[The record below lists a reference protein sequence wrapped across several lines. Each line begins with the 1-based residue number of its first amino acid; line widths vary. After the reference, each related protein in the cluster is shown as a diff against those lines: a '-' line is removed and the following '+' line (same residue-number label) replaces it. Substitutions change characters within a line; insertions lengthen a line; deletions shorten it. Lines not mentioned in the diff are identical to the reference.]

1 MFFRKK
7 YNTFEDLKKAVVPL
21 LQENKTIFENYYLK
35 DNRELWDK
43 FETKILANNRK
54 LKGLFSSNLDL
65 IQRHREKS
73 YSNLAYIQLFI
84 THVDEFEATRFDEEK
99 NREILFPAEIN
110 SMFGIAPVKGFLL
123 PSAEAL
129 ELLIK
134 KLKSEGKFE
143 TIVVG
148 IDHPYIQM
156 NEDGKSTRVFLDDT
170 PRLRQLYYDYE
181 CFERAKVRLES
192 LNFAL
197 KYIRSRKVSYSFLTD
212 DNIREIIIQ
221 NTKLIFV
228 YEYCLSQADL
238 IRLSPE
244 ENSVIVNL
252 HNWNGKS
259 CISVQAYEWA
269 ERMNVRLLTMEA
281 FYEYINKIK

>member
-1 MFFRKK
+1 M
-7 YNTFEDLKKAVVPL
+7 
-21 LQENKTIFENYYLK
+21 
-35 DNRELWDK
+35 
-43 FETKILANNRK
+43 
-54 LKGLFSSNLDL
+54 
-65 IQRHREKS
+65 
-73 YSNLAYIQLFI
+73 
-84 THVDEFEATRFDEEK
+84 
-99 NREILFPAEIN
+99 
-110 SMFGIAPVKGFLL
+110 
-123 PSAEAL
+123 
-129 ELLIK
+129 
-134 KLKSEGKFE
+134 
-143 TIVVG
+143 
-148 IDHPYIQM
+148 
-156 NEDGKSTRVFLDDT
+156 DDT